1 MIIMNKK
8 GFTLTELMI
17 VLVVIS
23 GLMYLLIPNASKSKA
38 SLQGETCDAYI
49 MLVNSQIESYYL
61 ENGEYPEDLQEL
73 IEQKF
78 IKYDHCP
85 NGSQLVIDPLN
96 HTAIIK
102 NEEDEE

>member
-1 MIIMNKK
+1 MNKR

-38 SLQGETCDAYI
+38 SMQSETCDAYI

-61 ENGEYPEDLQEL
+61 EYGVYPDSMDEL
-73 IEQKF
+73 IEHKYL
-78 IKYDHCP
+78 KYDHCP
-85 NGSQLVIDPLN
+85 NGKLLEINPVD

-102 NEEDEE
+102 EEDNE